1 MKAKMLNAKM
11 FKQMSVPGA
20 FRTLGALRTLAIG
33 SVLLAGGFSAA
44 HAEKL
49 KLGNEGVYPPF
60 SMVDSNGKLTGMEPE
75 LAREMCKR
83 IGADCEIVTMD
94 FKALIPSMLQG
105 KFDGIV
111 TQISPT
117 PERKDKAL
125 FATPIVYNPA
135 TFIVPVNSDFT
146 YTKEGMAGKGQ
157 RIALQ
162 RGASMVKY
170 IQDRFGDSFTYV
182 YYDNPDQMKL
192 DLLAGRI
199 DMVFDSKINWSL
211 ELIAKPEGK
220 DYKLAGGDPWLGD
233 QSIPEAER
241 GYSWIFPMKSEA
253 LVKKVNAAL
262 AEMIKDCTY
271 TKIRK
276 QFVPAQTLTA
286 ETPCLDKVN

>member
-1 MKAKMLNAKM
+1 MNVTL
-11 FKQMSVPGA
+11 MSVPK
-20 FRTLGALRTLAIG
+20 ALRTLAIG
-33 SVLLAGGFSAA
+33 SVLLAGGISAA

-60 SMVDSNGKLTGMEPE
+60 SMVAADGTLTGMEPV

-117 PERKDKAL
+117 PERVDKAL

-135 TFIVPVNSDFT
+135 TFIVKKDSSYT
-146 YTKEGMAGKGQ
+146 LTKEGVTGKG
-157 RIALQ
+157 IKLALQ
-162 RGASMVKY
+162 RGASMVPY
-170 IQDRFGDSFTYV
+170 IHKMFGKDTFVEV

-192 DLLAGRI
+192 DLLAGRL

-220 DYKLAGGDPWLGD
+220 DYMLTGGDHWLGD
-233 QSIPEAER
+233 PSIPEAER
-241 GYSWIFPMKSEA
+241 GYSWIFPKKSEA
-253 LVKKVNAAL
+253 LVKRVNTAL

-276 QFVPAQTLTA
+276 EFVPVQTLSA
-286 ETPCLDKVN
+286 ETPCL

>member
-1 MKAKMLNAKM
+1 MNPTQPRLPPRS
-11 FKQMSVPGA
+11 FRVGA
-20 FRTLGALRTLAIG
+20 AALGLLMLGAGLSTA
-33 SVLLAGGFSAA
+33 S
-44 HAEKL
+44 AEKL

-60 SMVDSNGKLTGMEPE
+60 SMVDSSGNLTGMEPE

-83 IGADCEIVTMD
+83 IGADCEIVVMD

-117 PERKDKAL
+117 PERMDKAL

-135 TFIVPVNSDFT
+135 TFVVKKGSNYT
-146 YTKEGMAGKGQ
+146 LTKEGVTGKGL

-162 RGASMVKY
+162 RGASMVPY
-170 IQDRFGDSFTYV
+170 IHKHFGKDTFVEV

-192 DLLAGRI
+192 DLLAGRL
-199 DMVFDSKINWSL
+199 DLVFDSKINWTL

-220 DYKLAGGDPWLGD
+220 DYELAGGDHWLGD
-233 QSIPEAER
+233 PSIPEAER
-241 GYSWIFPMKSEA
+241 GYSWIFPKKSEE
-253 LVKKVNAAL
+253 LVKRVNGAL

-271 TKIRK
+271 TTIRK
-276 QFVPAQTLTA
+276 KYVPVATLSA
-286 ETPCLDKVN
+286 EAACEKTN

>member
-1 MKAKMLNAKM
+1 MNAKMLNANM
-11 FKQMSVPGA
+11 FKQISVPGA
-20 FRTLGALRTLAIG
+20 FRSLAIG
-33 SVLLAGGFSAA
+33 SILLAGGLGAA

-60 SMVDSNGKLTGMEPE
+60 SIVDSNGKLTGMEPE

-117 PERKDKAL
+117 PERKEKAL

-135 TFIVPVNSDFT
+135 TFVVKKDSNYT
-146 YTKEGMAGKGQ
+146 LTKEGVTGKGI

-162 RGASMVKY
+162 RGASMVPY
-170 IQDRFGDSFTYV
+170 IHKMFGKDTFTEV

-192 DLLAGRI
+192 DLLAGRL

-220 DYKLAGGDPWLGD
+220 DYMLTGGDHWLGD
-233 QSIPEAER
+233 PSIPEAER

-262 AEMIKDCTY
+262 ADMIKDCTY

-276 QFVPAQTLTA
+276 QFVPAQTLPA